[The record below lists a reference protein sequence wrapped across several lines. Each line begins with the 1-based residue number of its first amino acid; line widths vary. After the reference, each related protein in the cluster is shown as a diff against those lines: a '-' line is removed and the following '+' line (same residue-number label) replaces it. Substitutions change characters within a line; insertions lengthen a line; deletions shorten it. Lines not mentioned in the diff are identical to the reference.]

1 MTDYVIETTNLSK
14 KYSKDYVV
22 DSVNMHVEKGK
33 IYGLLGKNGAG
44 KTTTMCMLLNLV
56 SPSDGG
62 MLLFGMDP
70 KKNSKEVYKK
80 IGSIIE
86 TPGFYENL
94 TAYENLKIIAKL
106 RGNYNP
112 LNIKMVLDMVNLGH
126 EKTRLFKDFS
136 LGMKQRLGIAAAIM
150 HNPELLI
157 LDEPIN
163 GLDPFGIKEIRDL
176 LKKLSSDYGVTILIS
191 SHILSEIENIADV
204 IGFMDEG
211 VLIDE
216 ISREEL
222 HKRLDKFV
230 EFEVSDIDLAIELL
244 NKNGYA
250 DKEDYSFTRNVGEY
264 IDNVESQED
273 MLWES
278 EDNMLWE
285 SNKTSKKSIG
295 GTIHLFSNLDL
306 RDQFNKLFVS
316 SGISVRKV
324 NLCEENLED
333 FFTRTVSNV

>member
-1 MTDYVIETTNLSK
+1 MKIIIIIIYIKGDFVTEYIIETTNLSK
-14 KYSKDYVV
+14 EYSKNRVV
-22 DSVNMHVEKGK
+22 DSIDMHVEKGK

-56 SPSDGG
+56 YPSDGEI
-62 MLLFGMDP
+62 LLFGKDP
-70 KKNSKEVYKK
+70 RRHSKEVYSN

-94 TAYENLKIIAKL
+94 TAYENLEIIAKL
-106 RGNYNP
+106 RGKYNP
-112 LNIKMVLDMVNLGH
+112 LNVKMVLEMVNLDH
-126 EKTRLFKDFS
+126 EKTKQFKDFS

-176 LKKLSSDYGVTILIS
+176 LKKLSCEYGVTILIS

-216 ISREEL
+216 LTREEL
-222 HKRLDKFV
+222 HQRLNKYV
-230 EFEVSDIDLAIELL
+230 EFEVSDIDLALELM
-244 NKNGYA
+244 NKTGF
-250 DKEDYSFTRNVGEY
+250 KENKDYCYVRSLGEY
-264 IDNVESQED
+264 IDGLDSVEN
-273 MLWES
+273 S
-278 EDNMLWE
+278 EEN
-285 SNKTSKKSIG
+285 TVG
-295 GTIHLFSNLDL
+295 GTIHLFSHLDL
-306 RDQFNKLFVS
+306 RDKFNTLFVS
-316 SGISVRKV
+316 SGINVRKV
-324 NLCEENLED
+324 NLCEENLEE
-333 FFTRTVSNV
+333 FFTRIISNA

>member
-1 MTDYVIETTNLSK
+1 MMTDYVIETTNLSK
-14 KYSKDYVV
+14 RYSENLVV
-22 DSVNMHVEKGK
+22 NSIDMHVEKGK

-44 KTTTMCMLLNLV
+44 KTTTMCMLLN
-56 SPSDGG
+56 PSGG
-62 MLLFGMDP
+62 EILLFGKDP
-70 KKNSKEVYKK
+70 KRYARDVYSN

-94 TAYENLKIIAKL
+94 TAYENLEIIARL

-112 LNIKMVLDMVNLGH
+112 LNVKMVLEMVNLDH
-126 EKTRLFKDFS
+126 EKSKQFKDFS

-176 LKKLSSDYGVTILIS
+176 LKKLSCDYGVTILIS

-204 IGFMDEG
+204 IGFMDNG

-222 HKRLDKFV
+222 HNRLNKFV
-230 EFEVSDIDLAIELL
+230 EFEVSDIDLAIDLM
-244 NKNGYA
+244 NKTGM
-250 DKEDYSFTRNVGEY
+250 KENVDYCFKRNLSEY
-264 IDNVESQED
+264 IDD
-273 MLWES
+273 L
-278 EDNMLWE
+278 D
-285 SNKTSKKSIG
+285 SNKNSDGVIIG
-295 GTIHLFSNLDL
+295 GTIHLLSNLDL
-306 RDQFNKLFVS
+306 RDEFNSLFVS
-316 SGISVRKV
+316 SGIKVRKV
-324 NLCEENLED
+324 NLCEENLEE
-333 FFTRTVSNV
+333 FFTRIISNT

>member
-14 KYSKDYVV
+14 RYSENLVV
-22 DSVNMHVEKGK
+22 NSIDMHVEKGK

-56 SPSDGG
+56 YPSGG
-62 MLLFGMDP
+62 EILLFGKDP
-70 KKNSKEVYKK
+70 KRNTKEVYSN

-94 TAYENLKIIAKL
+94 TAYENLEIIARL

-112 LNIKMVLDMVNLGH
+112 LNVKMVLEMVNLGH
-126 EKTRLFKDFS
+126 EKTKQFKDFS

-176 LKKLSSDYGVTILIS
+176 LKKLSCEYGVTILIS

-204 IGFMDEG
+204 IGFMDNG

-222 HKRLDKFV
+222 HNRLNKFV
-230 EFEVSDIDLAIELL
+230 EFEVSDIDLAVELL
-244 NKNGYA
+244 NKTGM
-250 DKEDYSFTRNVGEY
+250 KEDVDYCF
-264 IDNVESQED
+264 
-273 MLWES
+273 
-278 EDNMLWE
+278 
-285 SNKTSKKSIG
+285 
-295 GTIHLFSNLDL
+295 NLDL
-306 RDQFNKLFVS
+306 RDEFNSLFVS
-316 SGISVRKV
+316 SGIKVRKV
-324 NLCEENLED
+324 NLCEENLEE
-333 FFTRTVSNV
+333 FFTRIISNT